1 MIALRFEAPSMLL
14 GDLRSNLPEWL
25 DDQIITLEHLA
36 VWRSIDMWTKIYVVF
51 ISDEDMSFLILSNPD
66 VEFDYE
72 KIQDY
77 DK

>member
-14 GDLRSNLPEWL
+14 GTVRGNLPEWL
-25 DDQIITLEHLA
+25 DDQIVTIEHIA
-36 VWRSIDMWTKIYVVF
+36 EWKTIDVWTKIYVVF

-66 VEFDYE
+66 MEFDYQ
-72 KIQDY
+72 KMPDF